1 MRRVD
6 IQPLI
11 DKVGSLLATWKGKL
25 LNRAGRLKLIN
36 LMLTSIPTYYL
47 TISKLQKWAIKTID
61 KLRRIFLWKGAP
73 DASGGHY
80 LVKWGKEMGPKS
92 FGGLGIL
99 DLDLFSRALR
109 LRWLWFEWVSPDK
122 PWVGTELPINTVDRQ
137 LFRESTVVT
146 LGNGATTS
154 FWQFFWLNGQTP
166 MDLYPDLFKLA
177 WQKNKRV
184 KEEFLNQNWTRGLW
198 EWKLSVKWP
207 TLLSSGMLCSKGSLM
222 MNKIQLSGDGQL
234 MEVKLPCQL
243 IIYNSWVLTAI
254 SKETPSGKWKLKAFF
269 FLHGS

>member
-80 LVKWGKEMGPKS
+80 LVKWGKEMGPKVLEGWGFLIWIFS
-92 FGGLGIL
+92 AGHLG
-99 DLDLFSRALR
+99 
-109 LRWLWFEWVSPDK
+109 
-122 PWVGTELPINTVDRQ
+122 
-137 LFRESTVVT
+137 
-146 LGNGATTS
+146 
-154 FWQFFWLNGQTP
+154 
-166 MDLYPDLFKLA
+166 
-177 WQKNKRV
+177 
-184 KEEFLNQNWTRGLW
+184 
-198 EWKLSVKWP
+198 
-207 TLLSSGMLCSKGSLM
+207 
-222 MNKIQLSGDGQL
+222 
-234 MEVKLPCQL
+234 
-243 IIYNSWVLTAI
+243 
-254 SKETPSGKWKLKAFF
+254 
-269 FLHGS
+269 